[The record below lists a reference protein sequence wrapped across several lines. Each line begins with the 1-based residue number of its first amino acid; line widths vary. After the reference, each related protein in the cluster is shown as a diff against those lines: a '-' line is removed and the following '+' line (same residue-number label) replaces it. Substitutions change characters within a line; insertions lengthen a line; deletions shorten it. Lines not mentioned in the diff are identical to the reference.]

1 MSAGKIA
8 AGAIVVSSVVA
19 GALMYY
25 LQVYAYYDEVS
36 AEPGKEVV
44 LTPIASQTP
53 EPIVAEGFA
62 GIDSESSPLR
72 YRACFTTPLSL
83 AMLTETYQMFDNPE
97 PLIGPGWFDC
107 YKAEEIGA
115 ALESGEALAFLSE
128 PLGHYGMDRVVA
140 IYGDGRGFVWN
151 QINECGKAFY
161 DGRDL
166 PAGCPVPPTG
176 AAPADAPAV
185 PEASEGSN

>member
-8 AGAIVVSSVVA
+8 AGVIVLSAVVA
-19 GALMYY
+19 APLMYY
-25 LQVYAYYDEVS
+25 LQVYAYYEPVTY
-36 AEPGKEVV
+36 EPGKEVV
-44 LTPIASQTP
+44 LTSLATGAP
-53 EPIVAEGFA
+53 EPIVAEA
-62 GIDSESSPLR
+62 VSGIDSDSSPLR

-83 AMLTETYQMFDNPE
+83 SMLTETYQMYDHAE
-97 PLIGPGWFDC
+97 PLLGPGWFDC

-115 ALESGEALAFLSE
+115 ALESGEALAFMSE

-166 PAGCPVPPTG
+166 PAGCPVPP
-176 AAPADAPAV
+176 ANAPAV